1 MFQDVEQSD
10 KQQLDFQSDTGV
22 QAGTHISTPPQQY
35 LAQAPKLTQK
45 QAQALSSEIA
55 ALLAERG
62 SVSNLSLKRALQP
75 RVHCTHS
82 HQFKG
87 TKYVPRHSSLQDGEY
102 LLGQGCYAEE
112 IFRGQT
118 QLKDTYLSV
127 PIAGEHR
134 KYFRFRWQGTN
145 YEFKTLP
152 FRIGVRPKSFYK
164 NTTPHNL
171 RKKGI
176 RLVVYLDDI
185 LVLAS
190 RKHS

>member
-1 MFQDVEQSD
+1 MIQGYKLE
-10 KQQLDFQSDTGV
+10 L
-22 QAGTHISTPPQQY
+22 ISTPPQQY
-35 LAQAPKLTQK
+35 LAQAPTLTQK
-45 QAQALSSEIA
+45 QAQALSSDIA

-62 SVSNLSLKRALQP
+62 SASNLSLKRALQP
-75 RVHCTHS
+75 CVHCTQEGQRLAPS
-82 HQFKG
+82 HQITG
-87 TKYVPRHSSLQDGEY
+87 TKSVPRHSSLQDGEY
-102 LLGQGCYAEE
+102 LLGQGCYTEE

-118 QLKDTYLSV
+118 QLKDTYISV

-134 KYFRFRWQGTN
+134 KYFCFRWQGMN